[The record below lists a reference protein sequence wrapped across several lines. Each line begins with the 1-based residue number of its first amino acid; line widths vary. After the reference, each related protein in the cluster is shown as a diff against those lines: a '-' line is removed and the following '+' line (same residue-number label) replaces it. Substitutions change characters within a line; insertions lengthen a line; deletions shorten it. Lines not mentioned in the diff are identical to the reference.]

1 MAPVGQKKQQQQ
13 KKTKKTRQTNKQTK
27 KENKETSHSNNFRGK
42 RLCNV
47 NSKYIFFNILMF
59 FLVLQ
64 SWFYFTKIEPSKYKK
79 NCSS

>member
-1 MAPVGQKKQQQQ
+1 MAPVSQKK
-13 KKTKKTRQTNKQTK
+13 KKKKKKKKQTNKQSK

-59 FLVLQ
+59 FAFLQ
-64 SWFYFTKIEPSKYKK
+64 S
-79 NCSS
+79 